1 MHTRLYLLRPAAPAL
16 AVALALAAGA
26 AAPALAQPKAPAA
39 SGQPAAP
46 SNPTPA
52 LAQKPEDVRKGLP
65 VALGT
70 VTADQ
75 EKRFWA
81 ISRARETAERDFN
94 RIRMQHFQT
103 GRKELRRAGIAKLRD
118 VTDSALFP
126 LLLTVFASEQRDV
139 REAILD
145 HLADL
150 KTDDGDATL
159 AWAAVHDKDEWFRE
173 QAIIRLKARQ
183 KTWTDVPS
191 GVTSSVLA
199 GFGSSEDATI
209 RFAGNTAVNLKLY
222 GVIPLLIQAQ
232 LGQLGA
238 APSGG
243 GINAGVSSGSGM
255 KLDDG
260 SAIAWI
266 LIGHQ
271 IAYVSDLTP
280 VTAAGAVAFDPQ
292 LSVVT
297 EGVVIRV
304 IDAVVLAY
312 RVEIHN
318 QLVALAS
325 DAAGK
330 PMDKLGYD
338 VPAWEK
344 WYTTEL
350 QPQLAAKSAPAA
362 TAPSTTAP
370 TPAPAP
376 GKP

>member
-1 MHTRLYLLRPAAPAL
+1 MLTSAHLLRPAAPAL
-16 AVALALAAGA
+16 ALALALAAGA

-39 SGQPAAP
+39 SGQPSTPANA
-46 SNPTPA
+46 STPTPSA

-70 VTADQ
+70 VTAEQ

-103 GRKELRRAGIAKLRD
+103 GRKELRRVGIAKLRD

-126 LLLTVFASEQRDV
+126 LLLSVFASEQRDV

-209 RFAGNTAVNLKLY
+209 RFAGATAVNLKLY

-238 APSGG
+238 APQGG
-243 GINAGVSSGSGM
+243 GVNAGVSSGSG
-255 KLDDG
+255 LRFDDG
-260 SAIAWI
+260 SAISWI
-266 LIGHQ
+266 LIGRQ

-350 QPQLAAKSAPAA
+350 QPQLAAKATAPAA
-362 TAPSTTAP
+362 TNPATP
-370 TPAPAP
+370 TP

>member
-1 MHTRLYLLRPAAPAL
+1 MLTRLHLLRPAAPAL
-16 AVALALAAGA
+16 AMALVLAAGA

-39 SGQPAAP
+39 SGQP
-46 SNPTPA
+46 STPTPA

-70 VTADQ
+70 VTAEQ

-103 GRKELRRAGIAKLRD
+103 GRKELRRVGIAKLRD

-126 LLLTVFASEQRDV
+126 LLLSVFAAEQRDV

-150 KTDDGDATL
+150 KTEDGDATL

-238 APSGG
+238 APQGG
-243 GINAGVSSGSGM
+243 GVNAGVSSGSG
-255 KLDDG
+255 LRFDDG
-260 SAIAWI
+260 SAISWI
-266 LIGHQ
+266 LIGRQ

-350 QPQLAAKSAPAA
+350 QPQLAAKATAPAA
-362 TAPSTTAP
+362 TNPATP
-370 TPAPAP
+370 TPTP